1 MSYPISFEKPSGHS
15 HTDPQYQDQITSSIW
30 LTRMTGG
37 GPMFNYKWYVDNSVT
52 PTSGQYG
59 TVAEDF
65 WYNDSGSHG
74 GTIGVK
80 WAILSSLG
88 FEGAHGINPALF
100 GKLGDPTNF
109 FSFSQM
115 CTLLR
120 AMIDGDVLP
129 DHLLD
134 PEHDNEWILADGDSA
149 DNTEMPYLEGAD
161 LACYIPAD
169 NTYFKF
175 KFSVWGGGGGGAISY
190 TRTVPAYYA
199 PPTVPVAAPILKLS
213 SASEV
218 TEYLKRKTAV
228 AYYGNHPQSQKAAY
242 SSTITT
248 FLGAGGYKFSPLAG
262 GFIQRPEKKA
272 PGKNRWNPV

>member
-1 MSYPISFEKPSGHS
+1 MSYPIVFVKPGGQDY
-15 HTDPQYQDQITSSIW
+15 TDPDYQDQITPSVW
-30 LTRMTGG
+30 FTRMTGG
-37 GPMFNYKWYVDNSVT
+37 GPMFNYKWYIDNSVE
-52 PTSGQYG
+52 PTSGSG
-59 TVAEDF
+59 GNVARDF
-65 WYNDSGSHG
+65 WYSDPGSHG

-80 WAILSSLG
+80 WAILSPLG
-88 FEGAHGINPALF
+88 FEGAHGINPDLF

-109 FSFSQM
+109 YSFSQM
-115 CTLLR
+115 CTLLT
-120 AMIDGDVLP
+120 AMIDRDVLP
-129 DHLLD
+129 DHLVD
-134 PEHDNEWILADGDSA
+134 PEHDNNWYLANGNQA
-149 DNTEMPYLEGAD
+149 NAAEMPYLEGAD

-169 NTYFKF
+169 NTYFRIKITN
-175 KFSVWGGGGGGAISY
+175 WGSGGSGAISY
-190 TRTVPAYYA
+190 SRTAPAYYA
-199 PPTVPVAAPILKLS
+199 PPVPPVAPVIKFS

-262 GFIQRPEKKA
+262 GFVQRPEKVA

>member
-1 MSYPISFEKPSGHS
+1 
-15 HTDPQYQDQITSSIW
+15 
-30 LTRMTGG
+30 MTGG

-65 WYNDSGSHG
+65 WYNEPGSHG

-88 FEGAHGINPALF
+88 FGGAHGINPALF

-115 CTLLR
+115 CTLLK
-120 AMIDGDVLP
+120 AMIDEDVLP

-134 PEHDNEWILADGDSA
+134 PEHENEWILADGDSA
-149 DNTEMPYLEGAD
+149 EGTEMPYLEGAD

-190 TRTVPAYYA
+190 TRTAPAYYA
-199 PPTVPVAAPILKLS
+199 PPTVPVAPIVKFS

-262 GFIQRPEKKA
+262 GFVQRPEKKA
-272 PGKNRWNPV
+272 PGKNRWNAV